1 LKHAF
6 LPLVLL
12 LSGCTKNHA
21 ELEARLAADDAQLAA
36 QQSIAERL
44 NESRRELEAA
54 EAELARALVEFPEE
68 QANLEEPTPPSAPP
82 TFAPPPPESM
92 FEGSEGARLRRQI
105 QDTEARI
112 IQLSK
117 VLGEVGRLN
126 GRREQVKR
134 QLAHIRER
142 HPPK

>member
-1 LKHAF
+1 
-6 LPLVLL
+6 
-12 LSGCTKNHA
+12 
-21 ELEARLAADDAQLAA
+21 
-36 QQSIAERL
+36 
-44 NESRRELEAA
+44 
-54 EAELARALVEFPEE
+54 
-68 QANLEEPTPPSAPP
+68 
-82 TFAPPPPESM
+82 M

>member
-1 LKHAF
+1 MRAL
-6 LPLVLL
+6 LPMVLL
-12 LSGCTKNHA
+12 LCGCTRNHA
-21 ELEARLAADDAQLAA
+21 ELQARLAAADAQLAT
-36 QQSIAERL
+36 QQSIAEKL
-44 NESRRELEAA
+44 NENRRELEQA
-54 EAELARALVEFPEE
+54 EAELEKAFVEYPEE
-68 QANLEEPTPPSAPP
+68 KSALEEAPAPPSAPP
-82 TFAPPPPESM
+82 TFPPLPPESL

-117 VLGEVGRLN
+117 ILGEVGRLN
-126 GRREQVKR
+126 GRREQLKR